1 VTERLFEV
9 DGLTIALRRHGE
21 MVPAIDDVAFG
32 VGRGE
37 VLALVGE
44 SGSGKS
50 LMLLGSVDLLSP
62 SAVIEGGTT
71 TFDGHVLQQVDDAD
85 WRRLVGMGIGV
96 LLQDAVGS
104 WDPLIE
110 LGPQAGDVL
119 REHEELE
126 DEEISRRVLDALGEV
141 QLPKQR
147 KFWSFSHEVSR
158 GQAQRAMLA
167 AALLSGPK
175 ILLADEPLSGL
186 DVTVARAV
194 LSLIEDLCRDR
205 AMAMVIVTH
214 DLAVVA
220 SVADRVAVVYGG
232 RIVEEAPVGALY
244 RSPKHP
250 YTSGL
255 LGSVPGLSR
264 GRLRPIEG
272 DAPELWDLPPGCA
285 FAPRCPHAVD
295 RCRTEKPGVR
305 EIGAS
310 RVACHRADE
319 LSLEGIA

>member
-1 VTERLFEV
+1 VTEPLFAVE
-9 DGLTIALRRHGE
+9 GLTIALRRMGE
-21 MVPAIDDVAFG
+21 PVRAIDGVSFG
-32 VGRGE
+32 VAPGE

-50 LMLLGSVDLLSP
+50 LMLLGSVDLLAP
-62 SAVIEGGTT
+62 AAVIEEGRT
-71 TFDGHVLQQVDDAD
+71 TFDGHVLQDLPGAD
-85 WRRLVGMGIGV
+85 WRRLVGMGVGV
-96 LLQDAVGS
+96 LLQDPVGS
-104 WDPLIE
+104 WDPPIE
-110 LGPQAGDVL
+110 IGPQAGDVL
-119 REHEELE
+119 REHEDLE
-126 DEEISRRVLDALGEV
+126 DDEVHQRVLEAIGRV

-147 KFWSFSHEVSR
+147 KFWSFSYEVSR

-167 AALLSGPK
+167 AALLSNPR

-194 LSLIEDLCRDR
+194 LTLIEDLCRER
-205 AMAMVIVTH
+205 GLAMIIVTH

-220 SVADRVAVVYGG
+220 SVADRVGVVYGG
-232 RIVEEAPVGALY
+232 RIVEEAPVGDLY
-244 RSPKHP
+244 RSPQHP
-250 YTSGL
+250 YTAGL
-255 LGSVPGLSR
+255 LGSVPGLTR

-295 RCRTEKPGVR
+295 VCRSDRPAVR
-305 EIGAS
+305 EVGVS

-319 LSLEGIA
+319 LELEGIG